1 MNYAVITAGGMG
13 TRSGY
18 IVPKQ
23 FLTVN
28 DIPIIIYTLQN
39 ITRLTCIE
47 KVVVVVPDGWQGF
60 MQSYAKQFNIEKLI
74 DVAIG
79 GTTRIESV
87 FNGLK
92 ALQQK
97 GIADNDMDCL
107 IGFYDGNRPLI
118 PESVTLE
125 AISAARKYGAA
136 VALEPC
142 YDTMLECKGN
152 LFIDA
157 VKDRSILYRGQCPE
171 FVQLSILNELM
182 ELVQKQDFAD
192 MPLYALLLQLGK
204 KVSFV
209 KGSSKGFKITTAE
222 DVELFKAMIR
232 QNLHN

>member
-1 MNYAVITAGGMG
+1 MNYAVVIAGGKG

-18 IVPKQ
+18 VVPKQ

-39 ITRLTCIE
+39 ITKLTCIE

-60 MQSYAKQFNIEKLI
+60 MQSYAKQFDIDKLI

-79 GTTRIESV
+79 GNTRIESV
-87 FNGLK
+87 FNGIK
-92 ALQQK
+92 SLQQT
-97 GIADNDMDCL
+97 GFVNDSPDCL

-118 PESVTLE
+118 PEIVTLE
-125 AISAARKYGAA
+125 AINAARKYGSA

-142 YDTMLECKGN
+142 YDTMLECKGD

-157 VKDRSILYRGQCPE
+157 VKDRSVLYKGQCPE
-171 FVQLSILNELM
+171 FVQFSILNELM
-182 ELVQKQDFAD
+182 ASARNQAFAD
-192 MPLYALLLQLGK
+192 LPLYALLLQLGR
-204 KVSFV
+204 KVSYV

-232 QNLHN
+232 QKP